1 MTSKRPVKRKK
12 GRTPEMLD
20 AYDDDMNFIGSFIRP
35 AVHYNKMWHKVAQ
48 CWIIGLG
55 DSGPRVFLQRRS
67 FEKKSNPGRYD
78 VSAGGHISSGE
89 EPKTAMVREIQE
101 ETGLILREHHLMEV
115 GTCKEVSGHDRELA
129 HIFVH
134 FEIDPPFYPGK
145 EVIYMV
151 SADLEEFKALS
162 EGSVDSITVVPAIR
176 TGPMQK
182 EAFKVTQENFCNH
195 ESFVT
200 IVYPYV
206 KKYLAEHGF
215 QPGGSESRI

>member
-1 MTSKRPVKRKK
+1 MVSKRPMRRKK
-12 GRTPEMLD
+12 RTPEMLD
-20 AYDDDMNFIGSFIRP
+20 AYDDDMNFIGAFVRP

-55 DSGPRVFLQRRS
+55 PEGPRVFLQRRS

-78 VSAGGHISSGE
+78 VSAGGHVSAGE

-101 ETGLILREHHLMEV
+101 ETGLVLKEHHLTEI
-115 GTCKEVSGHDRELA
+115 GTCREVSGHDREIA

-151 SADLEEFKALS
+151 SADLEDFKALC
-162 EGSVDSITVVPAIR
+162 EGTTDIITVVPAIR
-176 TGPMQK
+176 KGPMDQ
-182 EAFKVTQENFCNH
+182 EAFVVTQDNFCNH
-195 ESFVT
+195 ENFIS

-206 KKYLAEHGF
+206 KKYIAENGF
-215 QPGGSESRI
+215 QAGGPNIHR

>member
-1 MTSKRPVKRKK
+1 MI
-12 GRTPEMLD
+12 D
-20 AYDDDMNFIGSFIRP
+20 AYDDDMNFIGAFVRP

-55 DSGPRVFLQRRS
+55 PEGPRVFLQRRS

-78 VSAGGHISSGE
+78 VSAGGHVSAGE

-101 ETGLILREHHLMEV
+101 ETGLILKEHHLIEV
-115 GTCKEVSGHDRELA
+115 GTCKEVSGHDREIA

-151 SADLEEFKALS
+151 SADLEDFKALS
-162 EGSVDSITVVPAIR
+162 EGTAESITVVPAIR
-176 TGPMQK
+176 TGPMEQ
-182 EAFKVTQENFCNH
+182 EAFVVNQDNFCNH
-195 ESFVT
+195 ENFVT
-200 IVYPYV
+200 MVYPYV
-206 KKYLAEHGF
+206 KKYIAEYGF
-215 QPGGSESRI
+215 QPGGISKEKL

>member
-1 MTSKRPVKRKK
+1 MISKRPVKRKK
-12 GRTPEMLD
+12 NRTPEMLD
-20 AYDDDMNFIGSFIRP
+20 AYDNDMNFIGSFVRP
-35 AVHYNKMWHKVAQ
+35 AVHYNRMWHKVAQ

-55 DSGPRVFLQRRS
+55 SSGPRVFLQRRS

-78 VSAGGHISSGE
+78 VSAGGHVSAGE

-101 ETGLILREHHLMEV
+101 ETGLILKEHHLIEI
-115 GTCKEVSGHDRELA
+115 GTCQEVSGHDREIA

-151 SADLEEFKALS
+151 SADLEDFKALS

-176 TGPMQK
+176 TGPMQN
-182 EAFKVTQENFCNH
+182 EAFVVNQDNFCNH

-200 IVYPYV
+200 LVYPYV
-206 KKYLAEHGF
+206 KKYLEENGF
-215 QPGGSESRI
+215 QPGGLES